1 MVRTFIMKFYKLYK
15 NAVVPTIT
23 YFNLPFRNRA
33 VYSTALSQFNIYAN
47 VQ

>member
-1 MVRTFIMKFYKLYK
+1 MQLFLQLLQILMS
-15 NAVVPTIT
+15 